1 MLRSFIPSLALSLSL
16 LHGLAGAESTGPMRP
31 DTGLMKAAIERHS
44 NMGVVIDRI
53 TPTPIAGLYEV
64 VAGSDIFYTDTQGR
78 FVILD
83 GRLMD
88 LVTKEDLTQKRID
101 ALSSVDFGAL
111 PFQLALK
118 RTQGSGK
125 RAIAIFEDPTCPAC
139 KVVHKFLLQ
148 LPDLTVYTFPLPIA
162 SPGALPLVRSIW
174 CQADRAKAWEA
185 AMAGRHPPV
194 DNACDA
200 SALDEVIELAAR
212 LKIAGTPTIVLSDGR
227 RIVGALPPGQLVEMI
242 DQLGAAAR

>member
-1 MLRSFIPSLALSLSL
+1 MLRSFIPSLAFSLSL
-16 LHGLAGAESTGPMRP
+16 LHGLAGAESTGPVTP
-31 DTGLMKAAIERHS
+31 DTGLMKAAIEGHT

-53 TPTPIAGLYEV
+53 TPTAIAGLYEV

-174 CQADRAKAWEA
+174 CQADRSKAWEA

-194 DNACDA
+194 DNACDT

>member
-1 MLRSFIPSLALSLSL
+1 MLRSFIPFLVLGLGL
-16 LHGLAGAESTGPMRP
+16 LHGPAGAESHGSVIP
-31 DTGLMKAAIERHS
+31 DMGSIKDAIERRTA
-44 NMGVVIDRI
+44 MGVVVDRI

-64 VAGSDIFYTDTQGR
+64 VAGSDIFYTDAQGR
-78 FVILD
+78 YVILD

-88 LVTKEDLTQKRID
+88 LTTKEDLTQKKID

-111 PFQLALK
+111 PFHLALK

-139 KVVHKFLLQ
+139 KVVHKFLAQ

-174 CQADRAKAWEA
+174 CQADRSKAWEA

-194 DNACDA
+194 DHACDA
-200 SALDEVIELAAR
+200 SALDDVIELAAR